1 LELFIFDVLTSIW
14 RKTATEKAATYE
26 ELANRNGG
34 RENPDPLGIG
44 AHEFTLPDA
53 FRCHSLFSILA

>member
-1 LELFIFDVLTSIW
+1 MLTSIW